1 MWCRVFVVVLVALSS
16 MEEIEEWAKNN
27 YVAYLP
33 SLFLLQIHLQ
43 LAGLSISSSVWAY
56 LMIVHEFKKVK
67 QGAS

>member
-1 MWCRVFVVVLVALSS
+1 

-67 QGAS
+67 QAASWKKKSLT

>member
-1 MWCRVFVVVLVALSS
+1 

-43 LAGLSISSSVWAY
+43 LAGLSISFSVWAY

>member
-1 MWCRVFVVVLVALSS
+1 